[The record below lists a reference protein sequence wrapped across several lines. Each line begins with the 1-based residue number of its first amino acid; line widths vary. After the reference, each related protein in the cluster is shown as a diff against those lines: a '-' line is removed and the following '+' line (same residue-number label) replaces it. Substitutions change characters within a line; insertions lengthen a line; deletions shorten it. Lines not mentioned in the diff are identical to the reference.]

1 MPDVYFVSRVAP
13 FVAPK
18 KGVKMSVRKINTK
31 QLTQIKSVIKNG
43 KKQFY
48 FWYYC
53 PDLKK
58 DRLRKF
64 ANTEADAKVLR
75 GQIKQKQMLSPS
87 SSYYRLRFRKLK
99 NIFLETQ
106 QNGCIVNATVN
117 EVSGINHVFCN
128 TAPITSGTINRE

>member
-1 MPDVYFVSRVAP
+1 MPDLYFVFRVEP
-13 FVAPK
+13 FVAPNK
-18 KGVKMSVRKINTK
+18 EVKMSIQKINTK

-75 GQIKQKQMLSPS
+75 GQIKEKQMLSPS

-99 NIFLETQ
+99 NIFL
-106 QNGCIVNATVN
+106 
-117 EVSGINHVFCN
+117 
-128 TAPITSGTINRE
+128 

>member
-1 MPDVYFVSRVAP
+1 MPDLYFVFRVAP
-13 FVAPK
+13 FVAPNK
-18 KGVKMSVRKINTK
+18 EVKMSIQKINTK

-87 SSYYRLRFRKLK
+87 SSYYRLRYRELK
-99 NIFLETQ
+99 NIFLETL
-106 QNGCIVNATVN
+106 QNGCVVNAIVN
-117 EVSGINHVFCN
+117 EVSGINHVFL
-128 TAPITSGTINRE
+128 

>member
-18 KGVKMSVRKINTK
+18 KEVKMSIQKINTK

-58 DRLRKF
+58 IDYENLQTLKQTRKYC
-64 ANTEADAKVLR
+64 AD
-75 GQIKQKQMLSPS
+75 KQK
-87 SSYYRLRFRKLK
+87 K
-99 NIFLETQ
+99 NR
-106 QNGCIVNATVN
+106 C
-117 EVSGINHVFCN
+117 
-128 TAPITSGTINRE
+128 

>member
-18 KGVKMSVRKINTK
+18 KEVKMSIQKINTK
-31 QLTQIKSVIKNG
+31 QLTQIKSVIK
-43 KKQFY
+43 KRKEEFY

-75 GQIKQKQMLSPS
+75 GQIKETQMLSPS

-99 NIFLETQ
+99 NIYLETL
-106 QNGCIVNATVN
+106 QNGCIVNAIVN
-117 EVSGINHVFCN
+117 EVSGINHVFL
-128 TAPITSGTINRE
+128 

>member
-1 MPDVYFVSRVAP
+1 MITRGYAILAFPIFSDVSSYVSAEKER
-13 FVAPK
+13 
-18 KGVKMSVRKINTK
+18 KMSIQKINTK

-75 GQIKQKQMLSPS
+75 GQIKEKQMLSPS

-99 NIFLETQ
+99 NIFLETL
-106 QNGCIVNATVN
+106 QNGCIVNAIVN
-117 EVSGINHVFCN
+117 EVSGINHVFL
-128 TAPITSGTINRE
+128 

>member
-1 MPDVYFVSRVAP
+1 MITRGYAILAFPIFSDVSSYVSAEKER
-13 FVAPK
+13 
-18 KGVKMSVRKINTK
+18 KMSIQKINTK

-75 GQIKQKQMLSPS
+75 GQIKEKQMLSPS

-99 NIFLETQ
+99 NIFLETL
-106 QNGCIVNATVN
+106 QNGCIVNAIVN
-117 EVSGINHVFCN
+117 EVSGLNHVFL
-128 TAPITSGTINRE
+128 

>member
-1 MPDVYFVSRVAP
+1 
-13 FVAPK
+13 
-18 KGVKMSVRKINTK
+18 MSIQKINTK

-53 PDLKK
+53 PDLEK

-75 GQIKQKQMLSPS
+75 GQIKEKQMLSP
-87 SSYYRLRFRKLK
+87 R
-99 NIFLETQ
+99 
-106 QNGCIVNATVN
+106 
-117 EVSGINHVFCN
+117 
-128 TAPITSGTINRE
+128 APIKG

>member
-1 MPDVYFVSRVAP
+1 MPDVHFVSRVAP

-18 KGVKMSVRKINTK
+18 RETKMSKRKINTK
-31 QLTQIKSVIKNG
+31 QLTQIKSVMKNG
-43 KKQFY
+43 RKQFY

-64 ANTEADAKVLR
+64 ADTEAEAKVLR
-75 GQIKQKQMLSPS
+75 EQIKEKQMLSPS

-99 NIFLETQ
+99 NIFLETR
-106 QNGCIVNATVN
+106 QNGCIVNANVN
-117 EVSGINHVFCN
+117 EMSGINHVFL
-128 TAPITSGTINRE
+128 